1 MNTAE
6 AKQKINEAKGKREVY
21 AIAKEYGV
29 KIDAETRKMCNLGG
43 LKDHLA
49 QQLGFDRFENRNF

>member
-6 AKQKINEAKGKREVY
+6 AKKQINEAKGKREVY
-21 AIAKEYGV
+21 AIAKEHGV
-29 KIDAETRKMCNLGG
+29 KISAETRKVCNLGG

-49 QQLGFDRFENRNF
+49 KELGFTRF

>member
-1 MNTAE
+1 MNIAE

-21 AIAKEYGV
+21 AIAKEYNV
-29 KIDAETRKMCNLGG
+29 KISAETRKICNLGG

-49 QQLGFDRFENRNF
+49 QELGFSRF